1 MPDSNIFL
9 YITGELA
16 VLLLVIS
23 IFLLFHINS
32 LKKLIRKLEEKILNL
47 RQSIGK
53 SRNETKNALKKL
65 AAKQKIKL
73 KKYLNYLD
81 EEITQTRDH
90 HQSLNP
96 DRDIV
101 LDINP
106 DTPIERQVTSLR
118 HAFLIAEKEARYAG
132 GEDESSWDV
141 LQSKLQQIIHFYE
154 SAEPTDIVEDEP
166 EPDVDASAD
175 NELIA
180 NYKKR
185 IENLERF
192 KKLFFDMEGKWEA
205 AKQQADEYYAQL
217 MTMGKDLGAGEDFD
231 VVLER
236 YSKAFDE
243 VGGLLGEASEGE
255 AGEGDAVKEIVRVVE
270 INGRKENSGKIVVAN
285 QEEMHRLRDMAVD
298 QHKVIT
304 ELKKKLYAAASEKE
318 QQEVVEE
325 LSTQLDK
332 QQRYLKEA
340 ETCTRLIEDELSRSM
355 QENEELRAKLKS
367 EEGGLD
373 TAEVEKLENLVGDL
387 TKESKAMLST
397 IASLEQD
404 NQALKQQIESSADND
419 SQEKVNRLTKSLND
433 MQQELLNLQTQHIE
447 LEERYLELKMK

>member
-243 VGGLLGEASEGE
+243 VGGLLGEA
-255 AGEGDAVKEIVRVVE
+255 GEGDAVKEIVRVVE

>member
-332 QQRYLKEA
+332 QQRYLEEA